1 MFTEKWW
8 RQREQ
13 GAAFQSGPPNY
24 TLRERFVLQLQI
36 KLPRFLGIFELRNKR
51 ILKAKRETII
61 LAQQNHS
68 QHQMSLDRQTNT
80 VKFQTKK
87 KERRTPKSS
96 TTWRRISA

>member
-36 KLPRFLGIFELRNKR
+36 KLPRFFGDF
-51 ILKAKRETII
+51 
-61 LAQQNHS
+61 
-68 QHQMSLDRQTNT
+68 
-80 VKFQTKK
+80 
-87 KERRTPKSS
+87 
-96 TTWRRISA
+96 